1 MKGSRAAIVIMAL
14 LAAPPASLAMN
25 NYDDPRVILSYMDRS
40 LDGPQDILRVKTT
53 ITTDDRLAFQV
64 KTRAGEAQPQAA
76 DYILLDVQHDRSY
89 RYLLPVDPSLGD
101 RVLAYTA
108 EHAADSPLKA
118 GSTLSQPGTSAFL
131 AGRIPNG
138 VEYSVPLTWLD
149 YGAKIAF
156 DAYTL
161 RGQVLPEG
169 FLIEEIYD
177 RAVKGSQ
184 EQRLVSPI
192 MLLNNLCATRR

>member
-1 MKGSRAAIVIMAL
+1 MIVIIAF
-14 LAAPPASLAMN
+14 LAAAPASQAMN

-40 LDGPQDILRVKTT
+40 LDGPQDILRVKTA
-53 ITTDDRLAFQV
+53 ISSDDRLTFQV
-64 KTRAGEAQPQAA
+64 KTRAAETPVQAA
-76 DYILLDVQHDRSY
+76 DYILLEIQHDRFY
-89 RYLLPVDPSLGD
+89 RYLLPLDPALGEQ
-101 RVLAYTA
+101 VLAYTA
-108 EHAADSPLKA
+108 EHTAESSLEA
-118 GSTLSQPGTSAFL
+118 GSTLSQPGASAFL
-131 AGRIPNG
+131 AGRVPNG

-169 FLIEEIYD
+169 FMIEEIYD
-177 RAVKGSQ
+177 RAAKGSQ
-184 EQRLVSPI
+184 EKRLISPI

>member
-1 MKGSRAAIVIMAL
+1 VAIVIMAL

-53 ITTDDRLAFQV
+53 ITTENQLTFQV
-64 KTRAGEAQPQAA
+64 KTRAGESPTQVA
-76 DYILLDVQHDRSY
+76 DYVLLEVQHERFY
-89 RYLLPVDPSLGD
+89 RYLLPLDPALGD
-101 RVLAYTA
+101 QVLAYTA
-108 EHAADSPLKA
+108 EQTTDSPLVA
-118 GSTLSQPGTSAFL
+118 GTTLSQPGSSAFR
-131 AGRIPNG
+131 AGHIPNG

-161 RGQVLPEG
+161 RGQILPEG

-177 RAVKGSQ
+177 RAAKGRQ
-184 EQRLVSPI
+184 ERRLVSPI